1 MLLGRH
7 ETDTA
12 TQLRSYATLSL
23 YMLLLRPNASS
34 GSTMDLVYDGSG
46 NLANIDP
53 WRSKKLHE
61 FRTEKKSFSLLVV
74 DRQQPTINNQE
85 QNHRIVMHIL
95 YAYHCLWL
103 LIIVYHC
110 WSTFYIGFQLSDQEL
125 ALQELAR
132 EEVRLEARSCSF
144 QHQKVWRLGN
154 FSKIGNFPRVKF
166 LGSAF
171 ACHFPCIFEGG
182 GQIATSTV
190 RTWRAGAKLGGWE
203 VGSIWVSL
211 VLRSGIR
218 GRHSMVAPFLKLVSS

>member
-61 FRTEKKSFSLLVV
+61 FRTEQSVV
-74 DRQQPTINNQE
+74 FFARCRPTTTNKQQPRTKP
-85 QNHRIVMHIL
+85 QNS
-95 YAYHCLWL
+95 YAYSIRLSL
-103 LIIVYHC
+103 FIIVYHC

-132 EEVRLEARSCSF
+132 EEVRLEAQSCSF
-144 QHQKVWRLGN
+144 QHQKVWRRGN

-171 ACHFPCIFEGG
+171 ACYFPCIFEGG

-218 GRHSMVAPFLKLVSS
+218 GRHSMVAPFLKLVSG

>member
-61 FRTEKKSFSLLVV
+61 FRTEQKVV
-74 DRQQPTINNQE
+74 FFARCRPTTTNKQQPRTKPLNI
-85 QNHRIVMHIL
+85 
-95 YAYHCLWL
+95 YAYSICLSL
-103 LIIVYHC
+103 FIIVKVHFASVFNFRIRS
-110 WSTFYIGFQLSDQEL
+110 WLSKNWHAKKCGWKL
-125 ALQELAR
+125 
-132 EEVRLEARSCSF
+132 
-144 QHQKVWRLGN
+144 KVAIFKIKKKTGKLFENWKLSKAEIFGVCICLL
-154 FSKIGNFPRVKF
+154 FSM
-166 LGSAF
+166 
-171 ACHFPCIFEGG
+171 HFRRWWTDSDFNGKNLKSRRKTG
-182 GQIATSTV
+182 
-190 RTWRAGAKLGGWE
+190 LGGWLNLC
-203 VGSIWVSL
+203 VSL

>member
-53 WRSKKLHE
+53 WRSTKTPWIPYRKK
-61 FRTEKKSFSLLVV
+61 VV
-74 DRQQPTINNQE
+74 FFARCRPTTTNKQQPRTKPLNI
-85 QNHRIVMHIL
+85 
-95 YAYHCLWL
+95 YAYSIRLSL
-103 LIIVYHC
+103 FIIVYRC

-132 EEVRLEARSCSF
+132 EEVRLEAQSCSF

-154 FSKIGNFPRVKF
+154 FSKIGNLPRFF
-166 LGSAF
+166 LPFSM
-171 ACHFPCIFEGG
+171 HFRRWWTDSDFNGKNLKSRRKTG
-182 GQIATSTV
+182 
-190 RTWRAGAKLGGWE
+190 RLGGWLNLC
-203 VGSIWVSL
+203 VSL